1 MISLFRCENGFV
13 DESIS
18 SWCRGVVL
26 RMDRLIKTLVVCK
39 VDGSIMAQLWCAR
52 ESEWCSA
59 GEVNFVF

>member
-1 MISLFRCENGFV
+1 MISLFRCENG
-13 DESIS
+13 
-18 SWCRGVVL
+18 
-26 RMDRLIKTLVVCK
+26 MDRLIKTLVVCK